1 MSAYTK
7 GNWRIH
13 PHSST
18 SVDAPSIHH
27 VVAAC
32 GGWGDNRRDVRPEQE
47 ANAKLIACAPEMA
60 EALLIIRRNLL
71 DGGGNP
77 MPTLDDLLKKAGVIE

>member
-1 MSAYTK
+1 
-7 GNWRIH
+7 
-13 PHSST
+13 
-18 SVDAPSIHH
+18 
-27 VVAAC
+27 
-32 GGWGDNRRDVRPEQE
+32 VRPEQE